1 MASITAKS
9 HSVHSMILICNQCS
23 TVPPKRLSWRGGPL
37 CRRGRP
43 AALAGCHTV
52 TVWRAVRA
60 GELRALRLGGR
71 GDYRIPV
78 DALEEWLRPAHDP
91 DENRR

>member
-1 MASITAKS
+1 MGEA
-9 HSVHSMILICNQCS
+9 
-23 TVPPKRLSWRGGPL
+23 
-37 CRRGRP
+37 

-78 DALEEWLRPAHDP
+78 DALEEWLQPAHDQEEDAP
-91 DENRR
+91 

>member
-1 MASITAKS
+1 M
-9 HSVHSMILICNQCS
+9 
-23 TVPPKRLSWRGGPL
+23 
-37 CRRGRP
+37 
-43 AALAGCHTV
+43 